1 MKTTNEQHK
10 SVPDSI
16 MWGAGGFELAGSP
29 KKGGGERRGG
39 GEFLEKG
46 CIKE

>member
-1 MKTTNEQHK
+1 MNSAKVSLTQLHEVLVELNLLEALR
-10 SVPDSI
+10 
-16 MWGAGGFELAGSP
+16 GELNFRGG
-29 KKGGGERRGG
+29 RG